1 MTKYVEVLAES
12 LAAYDD
18 DRHELKYYQSLAWS
32 GLEGTEEYQ
41 KLSQEEKKEII
52 KIAKYEREANPNN
65 LCN

>member
-1 MTKYVEVLAES
+1 
-12 LAAYDD
+12 
-18 DRHELKYYQSLAWS
+18 LKYYQSLAWS
-32 GLEGTEEYQ
+32 GLERTEEYQ

>member
-1 MTKYVEVLAES
+1 LQTPIKQHPIYL
-12 LAAYDD
+12 D
-18 DRHELKYYQSLAWS
+18 ELKYYQSLVWS